1 MNVVIVGAGAVGTW
15 FGGLLTGIGCEVTFA
30 PRDRAAARPV
40 KADLAVVAV
49 KSYDTAGAILTLRTL
64 LGEESEAVILTLQNG
79 IGNEE
84 ALAEAFGADA
94 VMAGALTVPV
104 MSLGE
109 GKSGAAKRGGLALA
123 PLGRE
128 AHNWLIAAL
137 NATPVPLR
145 IFQDYRAMKWSKLVL
160 NILANASCAIL
171 DVPPARIIADSRLF
185 DLELEAL
192 REVDA
197 VMRAA
202 GVASVNL
209 PRYPVRGLLAL
220 ARLPGGLARVALGKR
235 IAAGRGNKLPSLLI
249 DLRAARRFSEVSWLN
264 GAVAGAARS
273 FSLPAPVNAA
283 FSRLLSGIT
292 ARPELWAAYRE
303 QPETLLAEVS
313 AERRR
318 FLKGSEVSVS

>member
-1 MNVVIVGAGAVGTW
+1 LNVVIVGAGAVGTW
-15 FGGLLTGIGCEVTFA
+15 FGDVLTGIGCEVTFA

-49 KSYDTAGAILTLRTL
+49 KSYDTAGAILTLRAL
-64 LGEESEAVILTLQNG
+64 LGDESEAVILTLQNG

-94 VMAGALTVPV
+94 IMAGALTVPV
-104 MSLGE
+104 VSLGN
-109 GKSGAAKRGGLALA
+109 GKSGAAKHGGLALA
-123 PLGRE
+123 PLGRQP
-128 AHNWLIAAL
+128 HNWLIAAL
-137 NATPVPLR
+137 NATSVPLR
-145 IFQDYRAMKWSKLVL
+145 IFQDYRALKWSKLAL

-171 DVPPARIIADSRLF
+171 DVPPAHIIADSRLF
-185 DLELEAL
+185 NLELEAL

-202 GVASVNL
+202 GVVSIDL

-220 ARLPGGLARVALGKR
+220 ARGPGGLARFVLGKR
-235 IAAGRGNKLPSLLI
+235 IAAGRGSKLPSLLI
-249 DLRAARRFSEVSWLN
+249 DLRAEKHFSEVSWLN

-283 FSRLLSGIT
+283 FSRLLDRIT
-292 ARPELWAAYRE
+292 ATPELWVEYRE
-303 QPETLLAEVS
+303 RPEALLAEVS
-313 AERRR
+313 VERRR
-318 FLKGSEVSVS
+318 PTKGTEVRMS